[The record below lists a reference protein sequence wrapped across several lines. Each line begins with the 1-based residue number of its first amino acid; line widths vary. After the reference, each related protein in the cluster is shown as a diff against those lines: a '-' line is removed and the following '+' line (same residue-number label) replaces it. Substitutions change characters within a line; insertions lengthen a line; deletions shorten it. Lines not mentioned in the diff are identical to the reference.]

1 VRRRKKRKQQ
11 PNAPLSHLHC
21 NNHHCIHQ
29 IFNKEKGKKN
39 RRKKLAM
46 HRPEKK
52 VNYLVHLGKY
62 RPHDGDEISLVSE
75 VNKPKDPLKLL
86 KTNNSG
92 CSTHEAHYRRM

>member
-1 VRRRKKRKQQ
+1 MHHFPISTAITIIVFIKFSTKKKVRK
-11 PNAPLSHLHC
+11 
-21 NNHHCIHQ
+21 IG
-29 IFNKEKGKKN
+29 E
-39 RRKKLAM
+39 KKLAM